1 MQVDFSKTTKLQNY
15 FQSPLQQVQFVVFT
29 KIFVFNY
36 YTKLHEKIIFLLI
49 NNVHDKTIKTEINLY
64 LCYNFALELHE
75 NALVFSQSDAKKQ
88 SSKESWQ

>member
-36 YTKLHEKIIFLLI
+36 YTKLHEKSFFYLSIMYMTKL
-49 NNVHDKTIKTEINLY
+49 IKTEINLY

>member
-1 MQVDFSKTTKLQNY
+1 MTKL
-15 FQSPLQQVQFVVFT
+15 
-29 KIFVFNY
+29 
-36 YTKLHEKIIFLLI
+36 
-49 NNVHDKTIKTEINLY
+49 IKTEINLY